1 MDNVFPNA
9 HEARTGA
16 RNNSLIYGEIRAIET
31 AVLAA
36 IDTGALGVDVDET
49 YMTGT
54 GEVGPGDEYC
64 AVWRALVTDRS
75 KFEQMMI
82 VEKYFRD
89 LGYTIRRKLPSAEAT
104 TFVWELLW

>member
-9 HEARTGA
+9 TEARAGA
-16 RNNSLIYGEIRAIET
+16 RNNSLIYAEIRAIET
-31 AVLAA
+31 AVLTA
-36 IDTGALGVDVDET
+36 IDAGLLIAVVDET

-54 GEVGPGDEYC
+54 GEVGIGPEYC
-64 AVWRALVTDRS
+64 AVWQGTTADRS

-89 LGYTIRRKLPSAEAT
+89 MGYTIRRKLPSVDST
-104 TFVWELLW
+104 TFVWEVLW